1 LINSKNNIALRTE
14 KLRKNFGGDDILK
27 NIDFEVYHGEII
39 SIIGRSGCGKTTLL
53 RCLNFLNILNE
64 GKITIAGMEID
75 GKDFNGYKIGDSNSA
90 KYSKSDNY
98 LKDSMQFVSNED
110 LQNKV
115 HNIRQKVGFLFQSL
129 NLFPHLTVA
138 ENIMLPLTKVLNYSK
153 DEARTRAE
161 ELLTK
166 VGMKK
171 HADRNSS
178 RISGGQAQR
187 VAIARAL
194 STNPEIMLYDEPTSA
209 LDPELVL
216 EFIDII
222 KELHSDGMTQIIVTH
237 SLGLA
242 RQISGRVAFMDL
254 GEIVEIDVPEVIFNN
269 PQNTKTKD
277 YIGKLLLA

>member
-1 LINSKNNIALRTE
+1 MINSKNNIALRTE

>member
-1 LINSKNNIALRTE
+1 MINSKNNIALRTE

-222 KELHSDGMTQIIVTH
+222 KELQSDDMTQIIVTH

>member
-1 LINSKNNIALRTE
+1 MINSKNNIALRTE

-222 KELHSDGMTQIIVTH
+222 KELQSDDMTQIIVTH

-269 PQNTKTKD
+269 SKNTKTKD